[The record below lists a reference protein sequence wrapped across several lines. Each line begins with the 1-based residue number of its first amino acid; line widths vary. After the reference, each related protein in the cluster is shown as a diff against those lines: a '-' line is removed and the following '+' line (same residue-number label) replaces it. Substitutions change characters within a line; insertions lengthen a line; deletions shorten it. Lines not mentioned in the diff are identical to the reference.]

1 MNQQLLLMKI
11 LVVYFWQIYVEYEDC
26 LDDGLLNTTVQIY
39 IQVASLGVRQDDLVN
54 LKQSQ

>member
-1 MNQQLLLMKI
+1 MKI

-26 LDDGLLNTTVQIY
+26 LDDELLNTTVQIY
-39 IQVASLGVRQDDLVN
+39 IQVASLGMRQADLVN